1 MVQQANHDDD
11 CKVCTC
17 MVVWVALLYEVVA
30 KGALKLDKKI
40 VYFWLLFPDQP
51 KDLLSSAC
59 CCLFV
64 FACDCVC
71 VFFFTEVPICTTT

>member
-17 MVVWVALLYEVVA
+17 MVVWVALLHEVVA

-40 VYFWLLFPDQP
+40 
-51 KDLLSSAC
+51 A
-59 CCLFV
+59 
-64 FACDCVC
+64 
-71 VFFFTEVPICTTT
+71 FF